1 MYCSN
6 CGNLLEKEDIFCA
19 NCGEKRTNQ
28 KEPLIR
34 ISSLTKKQKRQFLTL
49 LILIG
54 MILIYMVID
63 TFFFSEE
70 ATIKKYIRAYINNDY
85 ETVIDLSDIEKS
97 KFITPNIIK
106 EKYSSKTNKRVDV
119 KILTTTNSKK
129 EHTRTISYQVNNSS
143 NTITL
148 TVKRVGQKYLIFKD
162 YKITST
168 DLVANN
174 IQITVPKKTTLM
186 IDKVELTKKD
196 QVQTTEEEVTYQID
210 SLLKKNVKLSIKL
223 ENGMM
228 ITDTKSLFNNQNLN
242 YSDIYF
248 DTVDSSSKKK
258 LKERIEES
266 ITNIVKGAIDKKE
279 WTDIINNNLYA
290 DQLKDSSLFSETYQ
304 TLKEKY
310 STKEIDD
317 FKIIKT
323 NIDTINLIDQ
333 EHISVK
339 TTITYSY
346 KDQNGKLHE
355 TSRVVK
361 QVYNKDFLIE
371 EFYLTTLSY
380 MF

>member
-19 NCGEKRTNQ
+19 NCGEKRINQ
-28 KEPLIR
+28 KEPLIK
-34 ISSLTKKQKRQFLTL
+34 ISSLTKKQKRQFLTF

-63 TFFFSEE
+63 AFFFSEE
-70 ATIKKYIRAYINNDY
+70 ATIKKYIKAYINNDY
-85 ETVIDLSDIEKS
+85 ETVIDLSDIEQN

-148 TVKRVGQKYLIFKD
+148 TIKKVGQKYLIFND

-210 SLLKKNVKLSIKL
+210 SLLKKNVKLTIKL

-258 LKERIEES
+258 LKERIEEG

-317 FKIIKT
+317 FKIIRT

>member
-148 TVKRVGQKYLIFKD
+148 TIKKVGQKYLIFND

-258 LKERIEES
+258 LKERIGES

-339 TTITYSY
+339 TTITYPY